1 MFKKNIPPKQI
12 QIKAKIYLCMSKGKS
27 FIEGIRVELE
37 KTLSVLS
44 NESNQFDCF
53 SLFPLAD
60 DPEDRKPRAAAMRE
74 KIKTIN
80 FHYYLHTIYIKM
92 HVILPI
98 SRIAN
103 LQESRPAI

>member
-1 MFKKNIPPKQI
+1 
-12 QIKAKIYLCMSKGKS
+12 MSKGKS

-60 DPEDRKPRAAAMRE
+60 RSRGQKTTGSCNERE
-74 KIKTIN
+74 N
-80 FHYYLHTIYIKM
+80 
-92 HVILPI
+92 
-98 SRIAN
+98 
-103 LQESRPAI
+103 